1 MIETDVP
8 VLWFAQGL
16 YTAEAVQA
24 IVEKAVQEAVA
35 HERDTQRVLM
45 VRPNGRFA
53 IKDYMRARTLH
64 YSRDFNLE
72 MLAKRR
78 EREVRQRELEND
90 QFIDPMPFTSVLESA
105 DNGTKSPYL

>member
-1 MIETDVP
+1 M
-8 VLWFAQGL
+8 
-16 YTAEAVQA
+16 
-24 IVEKAVQEAVA
+24 QEAVA

-72 MLAKRR
+72 MLAKGKRQR
-78 EREVRQRELEND
+78 ELRQRELEHH
-90 QFIDPMPFTSVLESA
+90 QIIDPMPFTSVLEAA
-105 DNGTKSPYL
+105 DNESGYPYI